1 MTNERPIPTR
11 KPDPD
16 RQEGGEHQVF
26 SYDERVRRGLPVP
39 DFGIPKHSLAA
50 RGKLIAP
57 SNRFRLV
64 GVDCFEGSFADF
76 LVGDYDRREDA
87 IAEASAR
94 GGKMKPYY
102 VFDDCGKMIF
112 NAGRP

>member
-1 MTNERPIPTR
+1 MRPT
-11 KPDPD
+11 DPD
-16 RQEGGEHQVF
+16 RQEGDERMVF

-64 GVDCFEGSFADF
+64 GVDTFSGPFDDF
-76 LVGDYDRREDA
+76 LVGDYEDKDDA
-87 IAEASAR
+87 IREASAR

-102 VFDDCGKMIF
+102 VYDDAGTLVFSAGK
-112 NAGRP
+112 P